1 MERFEQ
7 INKALTDTN
16 PLFALKELNITQDEA
31 AAFIDNYRNEK
42 EEAAKDLT
50 AMQEQ
55 KASIERMIKEASDHS
70 DVISAGQ
77 QVAALNASL
86 AIVNNRLK
94 QAEDALNN
102 DLNIN
107 LVSLAARQLAAA
119 KLAEKEQDKLK
130 AKFKELRALRLRVA
144 VLYLKAGN
152 HDLSSERYINR
163 FSYEDII
170 TDNEVLSES
179 NSLSL

>member
-7 INKALTDTN
+7 INKALTDIN
-16 PLFALKELNITQDEA
+16 PLAALKGLNITQDEA
-31 AAFIDNYRNEK
+31 KAFIDNYRNEK
-42 EEAAKDLT
+42 EEAAKDLV

-55 KASIERMIKEASDHS
+55 KAAIERMIKEASDHS

-94 QAEDALNN
+94 QAEEALNN

-144 VLYLKAGN
+144 ALYLEAGIV
-152 HDLSSERYINR
+152 DLASERHINQLSR
-163 FSYEDII
+163 EDFISS
-170 TDNEVLSES
+170 NEVLTES

>member
-31 AAFIDNYRNEK
+31 KAFIDNYRNEK

-70 DVISAGQ
+70 DIILAGEK
-77 QVAALNASL
+77 VASLNASL
-86 AIVNNRLK
+86 VIVNNRLK
-94 QAEDALNN
+94 QAEDVLNN
-102 DLNIN
+102 DLNTN
-107 LVSLAARQLAAA
+107 VVSLAALQLAAV
-119 KLAEKEQDKLK
+119 KLAEKEQTKLK

-144 VLYLKAGN
+144 VLHLKAGN
-152 HDLSSERYINR
+152 PNLSSEFYINK
-163 FSYEDII
+163 FSQEDLISG
-170 TDNEVLSES
+170 NEILTEA